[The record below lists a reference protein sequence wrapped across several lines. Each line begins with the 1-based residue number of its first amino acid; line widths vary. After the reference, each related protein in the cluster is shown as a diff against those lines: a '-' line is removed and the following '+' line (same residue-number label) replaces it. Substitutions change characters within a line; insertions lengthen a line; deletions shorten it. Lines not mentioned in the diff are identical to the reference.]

1 MLNEKQQRTV
11 ENFAK
16 HIKHTNPKAIGV
28 AYLILGCGCM
38 QGGPF
43 DENGDQ
49 AGPIEHFLT
58 QGDGDSIKICPEC
71 MKDGGPPERVV
82 ESAMLFFDPETV
94 TNEQRDWLC
103 NRIFSESPPAN

>member
-1 MLNEKQQRTV
+1 MNEKQHRTV

-16 HIKHTNPKAIGV
+16 HIKHTNPNAVGV
-28 AYLILGCGCM
+28 AYLVLSCGCM

-43 DENGDQ
+43 DQNGDQ

-58 QGDGDSIKICPEC
+58 QSDGDSIKICAEC

-82 ESAMLFFDPETV
+82 ESAMLFFDPETM
-94 TNEQRDWLC
+94 TDEQKERLC
-103 NRIFSESPPAN
+103 NKIFCESPPAN